1 MSCLLLT
8 VDLPAGVTIKDACA
22 DAIEL
27 ANKLN
32 IKIRFE
38 FNDKFIYALP
48 HTNVDSLILAYKEA
62 IKENSDI
69 VCSFEKIQGGIDCQH
84 LKQKFVE

>member
-1 MSCLLLT
+1 MSCLMLT
-8 VDLPAGVTIKDACA
+8 VDLPAGVTIRNACI

-38 FNDKFIYALP
+38 FNDKLVYALP
-48 HTNVDSLILAYKEA
+48 HTNVDSLISAFKEA
-62 IKENSDI
+62 IKENSNF
-69 VCSFEKIQGGIDCQH
+69 VCSLEKGG
-84 LKQKFVE
+84 L

>member
-1 MSCLLLT
+1 MSSLMLT

-32 IKIRFE
+32 VKIRFE
-38 FNDKFIYALP
+38 FNDKLVYALP
-48 HTNVDSLILAYKEA
+48 NTNVDSLILAYKEA
-62 IKENSDI
+62 IKENYRY
-69 VCSFEKIQGGIDCQH
+69 VCSLEKI
-84 LKQKFVE
+84 

>member
-1 MSCLLLT
+1 MSNLTLT

-32 IKIRFE
+32 VKIRFE
-38 FNDKFIYALP
+38 FNDKLVYALP
-48 HTNVDSLILAYKEA
+48 NTNVYSLVSAYYEA
-62 IKENSDI
+62 IKENSNF
-69 VCSFEKIQGGIDCQH
+69 VCSLEKI
-84 LKQKFVE
+84 

>member
-1 MSCLLLT
+1 MNSLTLT

-32 IKIRFE
+32 VRIKFE
-38 FNDKFIYALP
+38 FNDKLVYALP
-48 HTNVDSLILAYKEA
+48 HTNVYSLVSAYYEA
-62 IKENSDI
+62 IKENSNF
-69 VCSFEKIQGGIDCQH
+69 VCSFEK
-84 LKQKFVE
+84 F

>member
-1 MSCLLLT
+1 MSNLTLT
-8 VDLPAGVTIKDACA
+8 VDLPAGVTIKDACT

-38 FNDKFIYALP
+38 FNDKLVYALP

-62 IKENSDI
+62 IKENFNF
-69 VCSFEKIQGGIDCQH
+69 VCSFEKI
-84 LKQKFVE
+84 

>member
-1 MSCLLLT
+1 MSSLTLT
-8 VDLPAGVTIKDACA
+8 VNLPAGITIRTACA

-32 IKIRFE
+32 IKIQFE
-38 FNDKFIYALP
+38 FNDKLVYALP

-62 IKENSDI
+62 VKDNSNFI
-69 VCSFEKIQGGIDCQH
+69 CSFEKI
-84 LKQKFVE
+84 

>member
-1 MSCLLLT
+1 MNSLTLT

-32 IKIRFE
+32 VKIRFE
-38 FNDKFIYALP
+38 FNDKLVYALP
-48 HTNVDSLILAYKEA
+48 NTNVYSLVSAYYEA
-62 IKENSDI
+62 IKENSNF
-69 VCSFEKIQGGIDCQH
+69 VCSLEKI
-84 LKQKFVE
+84 

>member
-27 ANKLN
+27 ATKLN
-32 IKIRFE
+32 IKIQFD
-38 FNDKFIYALP
+38 FNDKLVYALP

-62 IKENSDI
+62 IKENSNF
-69 VCSFEKIQGGIDCQH
+69 VCSLEKFKEG
-84 LKQKFVE
+84 

>member
-1 MSCLLLT
+1 MSCLMLT

-32 IKIRFE
+32 VKIRFE
-38 FNDKFIYALP
+38 FNDKLVYALP
-48 HTNVDSLILAYKEA
+48 NTNVDSLILAYKEA
-62 IKENSDI
+62 IKENSNF
-69 VCSFEKIQGGIDCQH
+69 VCSLEKFKEG
-84 LKQKFVE
+84 

>member
-62 IKENSDI
+62 IKENYRY
-69 VCSFEKIQGGIDCQH
+69 VCSLEKI
-84 LKQKFVE
+84 